1 MNAIPNKVE
10 LTEFDLQ
17 RYERQIRLQGFG
29 KEAQRRLKSSSV
41 FVSRVGG
48 VGGTAAMNLVRAGI
62 GKLVL
67 AHPSSTEIEP
77 EYLNRCQLLFPG
89 DLGRSFVDVWAER
102 LKSINPDVEIVTVR
116 DSVNESNV
124 AGLVAQA
131 DLIVD
136 GAPLFEERYLMNREA
151 VAQRKPLCMGAM
163 FGLEGYVTAI
173 VPGET
178 PCLAC
183 IYPEKPAYWT
193 NHKVF
198 PVIGPAPVIV
208 GATAAMEAIKLL
220 TGFGT
225 PLKNVLWFFDL
236 ETNDSRRFHVKRKS
250 GCPVCGGLR
259 DRQHKGD

>member
-183 IYPEKPAYWT
+183 IYPEKPDYWT

>member
-1 MNAIPNKVE
+1 MNTIPNKSE

-29 KEAQRRLKSSSV
+29 KEAQRRLRSSSV

-67 AHPSSTEIEP
+67 AHPGHVEP
-77 EYLNRCQLLFPG
+77 EKLNRCQLLFPA
-89 DLGRSFVDVWAER
+89 DVGRSFVDVSAAR

-151 VAQRKPLCMGAM
+151 VAQRKPLCMGAL
-163 FGLEGYVTAI
+163 FGMEGYVTAI

-178 PCLAC
+178 PCLGC
-183 IYPEKPAYWT
+183 IYPEKPDYWT
-193 NHKVF
+193 NINVF
-198 PVIGPAPVIV
+198 PVIGPVAVIV
-208 GATAAMEAIKLL
+208 GATVAMEAIKLL

-225 PLKNVLWFFDL
+225 PLKNVLWFCDL
-236 ETNDSRRFHVKRKS
+236 ETNDSRRFRVNRKS
-250 GCPVCGGLR
+250 DCPVCAGLPEQ
-259 DRQHKGD
+259 QHEGD

>member
-116 DSVNESNV
+116 DSVNKSNV

-183 IYPEKPAYWT
+183 IYPEKPDYWT

>member
-1 MNAIPNKVE
+1 MNTIPNKVE

-67 AHPSSTEIEP
+67 AHPSSAEIEP
-77 EYLNRCQLLFPG
+77 EYLNRCQLLFPA

-136 GAPLFEERYLMNREA
+136 GAPLFEERYLMNWEA

-183 IYPEKPAYWT
+183 IYPEKPDYWT

>member
-1 MNAIPNKVE
+1 MNTIPNKSE

-29 KEAQRRLKSSSV
+29 KEAQRRLRSSSV

-67 AHPSSTEIEP
+67 AHPGHVEP
-77 EYLNRCQLLFPG
+77 EKLNRCQLLFPA
-89 DLGRSFVDVWAER
+89 DVGRSFVDVSAAR

-151 VAQRKPLCMGAM
+151 VAQRKPLCMGAV
-163 FGLEGYVTAI
+163 FGMEGYVTAI
-173 VPGET
+173 VPGES

-183 IYPEKPAYWT
+183 IYTEKPDYWT
-193 NHKVF
+193 NINVF
-198 PVIGPAPVIV
+198 PVIGPVAVIV
-208 GATAAMEAIKLL
+208 GATVAMEAIKLL

-236 ETNDSRRFHVKRKS
+236 ETNHSRRFHVNRKS
-250 GCPVCGGLR
+250 DCPVCGGR
-259 DRQHKGD
+259 GGHQHKGD